1 MPPLGVQPNGQPG
14 RVNSNFNLSFNNSFN
29 TSFATNM
36 NAGDT
41 SNPSPEKIAAIQANL
56 VTKPEE
62 MRGNPTVTLSANT
75 TNEAGKNLI
84 SHGPLTIDLTDLEKH
99 L

>member
-1 MPPLGVQPNGQPG
+1 MPPLSVQPNGQPG

-41 SNPSPEKIAAIQANL
+41 SNPSPEKKAAL